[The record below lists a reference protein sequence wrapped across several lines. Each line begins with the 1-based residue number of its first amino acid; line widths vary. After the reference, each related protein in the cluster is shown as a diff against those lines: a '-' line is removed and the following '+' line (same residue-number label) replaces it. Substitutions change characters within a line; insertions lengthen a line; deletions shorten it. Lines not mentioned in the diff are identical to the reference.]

1 MIAKHLGIAAVGSAL
16 LVVII
21 SAVGV
26 VPFGNEPL
34 EIPWRITATLIIGL
48 LIGIS
53 AGFVWLRSF
62 QEETAFDW
70 RVLSVAFVLAGF
82 TYIEVQYCLTNDFVS
97 INTFPVLLMGTISI
111 GTLLGALVKSL
122 Q

>member
-1 MIAKHLGIAAVGSAL
+1 MIVKHLGIAAVGSAL
-16 LVVII
+16 LVVIV
-21 SAVGV
+21 SAAGV

-53 AGFVWLRSF
+53 AGFVWMRPF

-70 RVLSVAFVLAGF
+70 RILSVAFVLAGF
-82 TYIEVQYCLTNDFVS
+82 TYIEVEYCLANEFVS
-97 INTFPVLLMGTISI
+97 INTFPVLLMGTASI